1 MDTDSPDKLFLAVK
15 LGDRSNL
22 IIGELVNETATEIVL
37 HYPILINMYSDDE
50 GHLNVA
56 TSKYF
61 MFAENDKVAL
71 LKTTIASVAKPRQEL
86 VQYYVNFMEKYSAK
100 INAEMEI
107 EVLGIGASAAPVEEY
122 DAFGSD
128 VTVPKVVH

>member
-1 MDTDSPDKLFLAVK
+1 MVSDSPDKLFLAVK

-22 IIGELVNETATEIVL
+22 IIGELVSENATELVL
-37 HYPILINMYSDDE
+37 HYPILINMFSDDE

-86 VQYYVNFMEKYSAK
+86 VQYYLNFVDKYAAK

-107 EVLGIGASAAPVEEY
+107 EVLGIGSSAAPVEEF

-128 VTVPKVVH
+128 VAVPKVVH

>member
-1 MDTDSPDKLFLAVK
+1 MDSPDKLFLAVK

-22 IIGELVNETATEIVL
+22 IIGELVSENATELVL
-37 HYPILINMYSDDE
+37 HYPILINMFSDDE

-86 VQYYVNFMEKYSAK
+86 VQYYLNFVDKYAAK
-100 INAEMEI
+100 INEEMEI
-107 EVLGIGASAAPVEEY
+107 GILGIGSSAAPVEEF

-128 VTVPKVVH
+128 VAVPKVVH

>member
-1 MDTDSPDKLFLAVK
+1 MNSDSPDKLFLAVK

-22 IIGELVNETATEIVL
+22 IIGELLSENATEIVL

-86 VQYYVNFMEKYSAK
+86 VQYYLNFVERYAEK

-107 EVLGIGASAAPVEEY
+107 EVLGIGSSAAPVEEF